1 MTTFLPLLFSCLQ
14 LAFDMEVLKS
24 ITVQVGL
31 PKRLSEKLKKSISQ
45 NAMIKLLKL
54 QKMITSRLW
63 KFTRKR
69 GKKGEEKHISE
80 IMLKTIS
87 DLRKNNLDTQ

>member
-31 PKRLSEKLKKSISQ
+31 PKRLSEKLKKIHFSKC
-45 NAMIKLLKL
+45 ND
-54 QKMITSRLW
+54 
-63 KFTRKR
+63 
-69 GKKGEEKHISE
+69 
-80 IMLKTIS
+80 KTIKIAKN
-87 DLRKNNLDTQ
+87 DHFKTLEIYQEERKERGRKTHFRNNA